1 MHYLAAL
8 LLFVS
13 SAVSAFDPELMEGQ
27 WAAHL
32 KPGED
37 PERYLFLNVN
47 GDLSGVLVRNVEG
60 KSVARTFAKA
70 DVTVRT
76 AYIEVSL
83 AENETAILW
92 AWRQNNGLR
101 RVNGLLFEPA
111 ATGPVRNML
120 PVPLEYLN
128 EEHPL
133 RADEQVK
140 TLLEKYPWQPKP
152 ESNGTVP
159 QTGIQYESGP

>member
-1 MHYLAAL
+1 MRYFAAL

-47 GDLSGVLVRNVEG
+47 GDLSGVLVRNVGG
-60 KSVARTFAKA
+60 KSVTRTFAKE

-128 EEHPL
+128 GEHPL
-133 RADEQVK
+133 REDPHLT
-140 TLLEKYPWQPKP
+140 TLLEQYPYRPGPK
-152 ESNGTVP
+152 SNDIVP
-159 QTGIQYESGP
+159 QTGIKYQRD